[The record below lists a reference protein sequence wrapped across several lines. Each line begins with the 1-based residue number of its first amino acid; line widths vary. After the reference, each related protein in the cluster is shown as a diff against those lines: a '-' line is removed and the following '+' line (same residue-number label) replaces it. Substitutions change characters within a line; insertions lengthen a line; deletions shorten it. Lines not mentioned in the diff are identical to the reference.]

1 MDVSFDPSKM
11 TLLNHMLTIRPR
23 ILFAFLLLFSWATVG
38 RAQDPDTSGGIPT
51 GAATQPDTP
60 VEDWSDKTILVVG
73 AHPDDDS
80 HAYGTLSLLNEND
93 NEIHVLIMTTGNV
106 GTKDPDMTRNRLS
119 QIRREEELEALS
131 VLGIPE
137 DHYVN
142 LGYTDGMLEFADE
155 EEVVRRLVRHI
166 REIQPD
172 VLFAF
177 DPGFGYQVWHKTD
190 HRAAAYLS
198 ADAARAAEWRLLFP
212 GQINHE
218 GLEAHRIGEY
228 MLFDGPDEAQNV
240 TVDISGEHAENKV
253 QAVSK
258 HMSQFSAAWN
268 DYRSELPSDEQEA
281 FMERMRERVY
291 GESDDGQAVE
301 HFRYYEGLPDGVG
314 KRHTGY

>member
-1 MDVSFDPSKM
+1 MFRP
-11 TLLNHMLTIRPR
+11 TRLLVVL
-23 ILFAFLLLFSWATVG
+23 LALLLPQISG
-38 RAQDPDTSGGIPT
+38 AQEPDTTGGIPT
-51 GAATQPDTP
+51 DADAQPDTP
-60 VEDWSDKTILVVG
+60 VEDWSGKTVLVTG

-80 HAYGTLSLLNEND
+80 YAYGTLSRLQENG
-93 NEIHVLIMTTGNV
+93 NEIYVLIMTTGNV
-106 GTKDPDMTRNRLS
+106 GTKDPDMSRNRLS

-137 DHYVN
+137 DHYIN

-155 EEVVRRLVRHI
+155 KEIVKRLVRHI

-172 VLFAF
+172 VLFSF

-212 GQINHE
+212 GQINHK
-218 GLEAHRIGEY
+218 GLDAHRIEEY
-228 MLFDGPDEAQNV
+228 MLYGGPDEAQNV

-258 HMSQFSAAWN
+258 HMSQFSSAWR
-268 DYRSELPSDEQEA
+268 DYRPKLPPE
-281 FMERMRERVY
+281 ERKKYMKNIRDRVLGDTENGVPVERF
-291 GESDDGQAVE
+291 
-301 HFRYYEGLPDGVG
+301 HYYEGLPDGIG
-314 KRHTGY
+314 KRRDEY